1 MLPGAELPHG
11 QAERAKASAACL
23 LCLSFKDDVVSEM
36 TEPRSLPGAFQ
47 ARPQEKHLNNR
58 ILLLAAPRVYR
69 SGVCGALIL
78 AGAPP
83 PACSYTSG
91 EGDGCT
97 NRRQSTFCVTVP
109 LPGHRTATAVHS
121 RRKGT
126 GSLVA
131 GGRRFAAGLAPRRTG
146 TERVQ
151 AAHVPGRRDGSRSQ
165 PLKAGGGGA
174 RLAGP
179 GSPEEPTQKVSG
191 FPQKPQPP
199 AKAPQASPW
208 PGCLPSAVC
217 VGSHCRQRFL
227 FRPWVRALLE
237 EAIPPQGR
245 GLWRCRK
252 TVEAVEQVHSQ
263 QHFSGS
269 PG

>member
-165 PLKAGGGGA
+165 PLKAGGGGGSA
-174 RLAGP
+174 R
-179 GSPEEPTQKVSG
+179 
-191 FPQKPQPP
+191 
-199 AKAPQASPW
+199 
-208 PGCLPSAVC
+208 
-217 VGSHCRQRFL
+217 
-227 FRPWVRALLE
+227 RPWVPRGADPKGVGVCSEAPAAGKGTTSIPLAWMSAKCRLCRFPLPPAVPLSAVGESPPGGSHPASGQGALE
-237 EAIPPQGR
+237 VP
-245 GLWRCRK
+245 
-252 TVEAVEQVHSQ
+252 
-263 QHFSGS
+263 
-269 PG
+269 

>member
-165 PLKAGGGGA
+165 PLKAGGGG
-174 RLAGP
+174 L
-179 GSPEEPTQKVSG
+179 GSP
-191 FPQKPQPP
+191 
-199 AKAPQASPW
+199 ALAPQRSRPKRCRGLLRSP
-208 PGCLPSAVC
+208 SR
-217 VGSHCRQRFL
+217 RQRHHKHPLGLDVCQVPSVSVPTAASGSSF
-227 FRPWVRALLE
+227 
-237 EAIPPQGR
+237 GR
-245 GLWRCRK
+245 G
-252 TVEAVEQVHSQ
+252 
-263 QHFSGS
+263 
-269 PG
+269 